1 MNLLSPRETTCHI
14 ADDNA
19 RKKKPKTTFF
29 SSFPD
34 ALDELQRSPTER
46 PQQMTMNLK
55 ALWPW
60 VRFWAFV
67 ALGLVLPLSDV
78 ALDLVTATGLIK
90 AGHSSWGW
98 TIICLEFV
106 PAVVCLCVW
115 TIINANIYFLEK
127 N

>member
-1 MNLLSPRETTCHI
+1 
-14 ADDNA
+14 
-19 RKKKPKTTFF
+19 
-29 SSFPD
+29 
-34 ALDELQRSPTER
+34 
-46 PQQMTMNLK
+46 MTMNLK

-60 VRFWAFV
+60 VRLWAFV

-78 ALDLVTATGLIK
+78 ALDLVTATGLIR

-115 TIINANIYFLEK
+115 TIINQYIFFNINFGLFFYRLP
-127 N
+127 